1 MMLYPWR
8 CLANIPDNLRYD
20 RGELPESGGNV
31 VFEVAKSNTT
41 RPGFCLIKYRQ
52 AMHEVAESQKHWF
65 KYGVLHALDES
76 NDVTVLSNANVK
88 LKIKEALEKS
98 KEELLDIDKLDLESD
113 YHVDITSNGPAV
125 NVKIVKVNKD
135 ICPQKIVEYYKHC
148 CICCCCGCCCLLC
161 CRKSCNDCCNGEK
174 IEYCVFE
181 GDFVL
186 SICTKEWPQE
196 ARGWFNRARTWPSL
210 ETVEIIRRSAIHI
223 IPKASTSLCP
233 IRYVTRQPL
242 SHNERPDG
250 FEQDVEFRY
259 SFSEAEQILA
269 VKVPPKAREVYIAF
283 KSTMKR
289 LVKEVGCS
297 DMQTFAYKSI
307 CYKTLEEQAQGYW
320 ETNNPNIRSEF
331 LLTLFQRFCREL
343 RATYCQHYWI
353 EEQNLFEALLP
364 TDADP
369 PEIQLQKRIVYD
381 ELLSH
386 VERLVE
392 NPGLYIMDDW
402 VETNRCIQ
410 KHCCFLDLSKS
421 NCGKIEI
428 PCCYPEEHCCGCPHH
443 DYERKEIFQLY

>member
-1 MMLYPWR
+1 M
-8 CLANIPDNLRYD
+8 
-20 RGELPESGGNV
+20 
-31 VFEVAKSNTT
+31 
-41 RPGFCLIKYRQ
+41 
-52 AMHEVAESQKHWF
+52 
-65 KYGVLHALDES
+65 
-76 NDVTVLSNANVK
+76 
-88 LKIKEALEKS
+88 
-98 KEELLDIDKLDLESD
+98 
-113 YHVDITSNGPAV
+113 
-125 NVKIVKVNKD
+125 
-135 ICPQKIVEYYKHC
+135 
-148 CICCCCGCCCLLC
+148 
-161 CRKSCNDCCNGEK
+161 
-174 IEYCVFE
+174 
-181 GDFVL
+181 
-186 SICTKEWPQE
+186 
-196 ARGWFNRARTWPSL
+196 
-210 ETVEIIRRSAIHI
+210 EIIRRSAIHI